1 MRLDVNVASE
11 ATQYPDT
18 SAIAGAAAAI
28 VAPLVGAVATD
39 RDGTLSMT
47 IPWRL
52 LRHEP
57 TKRPIPRWMTP
68 SQL

>member
-18 SAIAGAAAAI
+18 PAIAGDAAAV
-28 VAPLVGAVATD
+28 VAPLVAAVAMF
-39 RDGTLSMT
+39 RDGALSMT
-47 IPWRL
+47 FPWRL

-57 TKRPIPRWMTP
+57 AKRPMPRWMKP

>member
-18 SAIAGAAAAI
+18 PAIAGDAAAV
-28 VAPLVGAVATD
+28 VAPLVAAVATD
-39 RDGTLSMT
+39 RDGRLSMT

-52 LRHEP
+52 LPREP
-57 TKRPIPRWMTP
+57 SKSPMPRWMKP